1 MGSEALQSSVTA
13 SWILILGYAAAI
25 LALVIRGAR
34 RNTSVED
41 YAVGSLAFS
50 PVAVGLALAASTTS
64 AATFII
70 NPGLVAY
77 FGLSAVFGLCVVLPI
92 TMSISLV
99 VMTKGFRKY
108 GSTVKALT
116 LSQWVGQRFDSRGFA
131 IFFAVL
137 SLLLVTFIV
146 MILVGLTKVIAASLG
161 LPEVA
166 VLVAIV
172 AFSFGYMMF
181 GGANSMVYTNT
192 IQAVIMLL
200 VAVILLGSGWE
211 HFTGD
216 SGIGGVGGFIAKL
229 RAIDPDLA
237 SLYNVN
243 SPLFRDAF
251 EVVFCTIVVGAAI
264 VCQPHIITKS
274 LLLKEEKDVNRYLV
288 AGVIVQTIFFLV
300 VIVGLYARLEFPA
313 LQTAD
318 GVAIAPDSVT
328 STYLV
333 TQFPWFVAVIV
344 FLGLI
349 AAGMSTLEGLIQ
361 SLSIII
367 TNDLIGNTYAATT
380 GNTLSDHF
388 RFRLNR
394 AVIVAL
400 ALVSLIFSH
409 QQLINPNLSVIIFAQ
424 LGVYAYFAAAFIPV
438 LFGTFLADAPRISVV
453 AASVTAVSV
462 HYVLYYTGHL
472 YFPYFMDVSVK
483 NPGISTALGIV
494 AASVVGGVL
503 YFVAR
508 KPALSDAGAMSSI
521 DMV

>member
-1 MGSEALQSSVTA
+1 MEAQALQSSVLA
-13 SWILILGYAAAI
+13 SWLLILGYAVAI
-25 LALVIRGAR
+25 VALVIRGAR
-34 RNTSVED
+34 KNQSVED

-131 IFFAVL
+131 IFFAIL

-146 MILVGLTKVIAASLG
+146 MILVGLTKVVAASLG
-161 LPEVA
+161 LSETA

-192 IQAVIMLL
+192 IQAVIMLI

-211 HFTGD
+211 HFRDGV
-216 SGIGGVGGFIAKL
+216 SGFVGSL

-243 SPLFRDAF
+243 SPLFRDGF

-313 LQTAD
+313 LQATD
-318 GVAIAPDSVT
+318 GSVIAPDSVT

-367 TNDLIGNTYAATT
+367 TNDLIGNVFAART
-380 GNTLSDHF
+380 GRDLSDHF

-394 AVIVAL
+394 FVIVGL
-400 ALVSLIFSH
+400 ALISLAFAYR
-409 QQLINPNLSVIIFAQ
+409 QLIEPNLSVIIFAQ

-438 LFGTFLADAPRISVV
+438 LFGTFLQDTPKIAVI
-453 AASVTAVSV
+453 AASATAVTV
-462 HYVLYYTGHL
+462 HYVLYYTGDL
-472 YFPYFMDVSVK
+472 YFPYYEGVSVK

-494 AASVVGGVL
+494 AATLVGGAL
-503 YFVAR
+503 YLAAR
-508 KPALSDAGAMSSI
+508 KPSPGAVSSV
-521 DMV
+521 DTT